1 VATRYTTAQVI
12 EALEATKGVYLAA
25 KRLRCS
31 ASTVYNYINRFA
43 TVKEAWEAIDGET
56 TDIAVLKLRQAILDS
71 EPWAIKFQLM
81 TKGRERGYVER
92 HEVEQVGETV
102 IRMTWGD
109 GDETDNQSPA
119 PEPASWS
126 DAGDGE

>member
-1 VATRYTTAQVI
+1 VSTRYTTAQVI
-12 EALEATKGVYLAA
+12 EALETTKGVYLAA
-25 KRLRCS
+25 KRLRC
-31 ASTVYNYINRFA
+31 APATVYNYIKRFA

-56 TDIAVLKLRQAILDS
+56 TDIAVLKLRQAILDGD
-71 EPWAIKFQLM
+71 PWAVKFQLS

-109 GDETDNQSPA
+109 DDETDNQRPA
-119 PEPASWS
+119 PGPASWP
-126 DAGDGE
+126 DEGDGE